1 MMSRTPG
8 DVQGDGPVPVPILST
23 RRASWADRSTRSRW
37 IWFSALILGIV
48 ATSRPPASWAQA
60 TGTDSAPSPAPSARK
75 IPEALNF
82 ANGLFRERRYELA
95 AKEYE
100 RFLSET
106 EPGQDADDA
115 RFGLANARLFQGQ
128 YAKARAEFE
137 TFVKQAPK
145 HPSTGTAYYRIGE
158 TAYMLRDLKA
168 AREAF
173 ETFTTNYPKHKHL
186 DTAWPYLGDVCL
198 GLLDLD
204 KARSAYEHSLEAD
217 PDGRLSDRARFGLG
231 RALLLQGKP
240 DEALGYFTALAT
252 KGGRDWADRAWL
264 QAGLAHAKAGR
275 DDKAVEAFE
284 EVEKVAPKSPLVAE
298 ARLNRAEAL
307 TRVGRIDEAEPLL
320 RALVAEAP
328 QNLAGPSAL
337 AHGNLLLQKKDA
349 AGALA
354 TFDDAAK
361 RFARTPMAAALLCR
375 SAEAALQ
382 LGQKEDALARFLR
395 ASESDPPDTW
405 AEDALIRAARLTLDQ
420 GDFAAAEKLAETFLT
435 RFPSSTLKA
444 EARLV
449 SARAALKQDKPKDAI
464 TILKASLAEDK
475 PSPATAQALTYYLG
489 LAYGNDNQSEKLIE
503 VLDAQARTSAAPAA
517 ADAQF
522 LIGRAQMEG
531 GRYAEAVPPLEAY
544 LKTKPDGDVA
554 DTAYAHLIHAKVEL
568 GELDAA
574 VETLGR
580 LTERF
585 PKSKSVGA
593 GRVRVAEAA
602 LAAKQFDRA
611 AEQFRLAIDAPEPL
625 VAARARMGL
634 GYTSL
639 ESGKPEEAAA
649 AFGAYLASAAKVD
662 PLAPEANLAQARAL
676 EAARKTDEALEAYG
690 LTARNYPKTEEGEQT
705 AIARA
710 RLLAELKRPLE
721 AASAY
726 GEFIESHPE
735 YKPHSKEGAG
745 LDALLADWGWA
756 LVDADKPSEA
766 DKVFSRVLTEFPD
779 SPHAADARFNLAESA
794 NQARKYAEV
803 VKLLEPLTAEGS
815 KTPPRLVQS
824 ALYRLGRTHAETKNW
839 SASAKALD
847 RLLTEFPETSFL
859 REAKLLRAE
868 VALEQDDAQTADTI
882 LTALADLP
890 ADPKAPEGFALAVR
904 RRKVQTLLGL
914 KKWDEVVKAAESYK
928 ADAPKD
934 PLLSE
939 VEYTRGRA
947 LQQLGR
953 MDDARAAYQ
962 AVVDARKGADLV
974 ARAQFM
980 IGETY
985 YHQENY
991 HEAIRQ
997 YLKVDILYDAPPWQ
1011 AAALLETGKAYER
1024 LAQWTDAAESYERLR
1039 AKFPSDPSAEK
1050 AKERLQA
1057 IQEHLKGDAKS
1068 SN

>member
-1 MMSRTPG
+1 MLPT
-8 DVQGDGPVPVPILST
+8 T
-23 RRASWADRSTRSRW
+23 RLPAAS
-37 IWFSALILGIV
+37 
-48 ATSRPPASWAQA
+48 AQD
-60 TGTDSAPSPAPSARK
+60 TGTTPAPAPSARK
-75 IPEALNF
+75 VPEALNF

-115 RFGLANARLFQGQ
+115 RFGLANARLFQGH

-145 HPSTGTAYYRIGE
+145 HPSTGTAWYRIGE

-173 ETFTTNYPKHKHL
+173 ETFTANYPKHKHL

-198 GLLDLD
+198 GLQDLD

-217 PDGRLSDRARFGLG
+217 PEGRLADRARFGLG

-252 KGGRDWADRAWL
+252 RGGRDWADRAWL
-264 QAGLAHAKAGR
+264 QGGLAHAKAGR

-284 EVEKVAPKSPLVAE
+284 EVEKVAPKSPLVSE

-307 TRVGRIDEAEPLL
+307 TRLGRTDEAEPLL

-405 AEDALIRAARLTLDQ
+405 AEDALIRAARLTLDL
-420 GDFAAAEKLAETFLT
+420 GDFSAASKLADTFLS
-435 RFPSSTLKA
+435 RFPNSTLKA

-449 SARAALKQDKPKDAI
+449 SARAALKEDKPKDAI

-503 VLDAQARTSAAPAA
+503 VLDAQAKTSSAPA

-522 LIGRAQMEG
+522 LIGRAHMEA
-531 GRYAEAVPPLEAY
+531 GRYAEAIAPLEAY
-544 LKTKPDGDVA
+544 LKNKPDGDVA

-580 LTERF
+580 LAERF
-585 PKSKSVGA
+585 PKSKSLGA

-611 AEQFRLAIDAPEPL
+611 AEQFRLATEAPEPL
-625 VAARARMGL
+625 VASRARMGL

-639 ESGKPEEAAA
+639 ESGKPDEAAA
-649 AFGAYLASAAKVD
+649 AFGAYLAVTPKDD
-662 PLAPEANLAQARAL
+662 PLAPEATLAQARAL
-676 EAARKTDEALEAYG
+676 EAAKKTDEALEAYG
-690 LTARNYPKTEEGEQT
+690 QTARNFPRSEEGELA

-710 RLLAELKRPLE
+710 HLLAELKRPLD
-721 AASAY
+721 AATAY
-726 GEFIESHPE
+726 GEFIESHPD
-735 YKPHSKEGAG
+735 YKPNTKEGAG

-756 LVDADKPSEA
+756 LVDAEKSSEA
-766 DKVFSRVLTEFPD
+766 DKVFSRLLTEFPE
-779 SPHAADARFNLAESA
+779 SHHAADARFNLAESA
-794 NQARKYAEV
+794 NQAKKYAEV
-803 VKLLEPLTAEGS
+803 VKLLEPLTAEGAS
-815 KTPPRLVQS
+815 TPPRLIQS
-824 ALYRLGRTHAETKNW
+824 ALYRLGRTQAETKNW
-839 SASAKALD
+839 APSAKALD

-868 VALEQDDAQTADTI
+868 VALEQDDPQTADTI

-904 RRKVQTLLGL
+904 RRKIQTLLGL

-928 ADAPKD
+928 AEAAKD

-939 VEYTRGRA
+939 VEYARGRA

-1011 AAALLETGKAYER
+1011 AASLLETGKAYER

-1068 SN
+1068 SD